1 MVSVSPLC
9 HFCCEGPGGMY
20 TCVVECVD
28 CVLCVCVCAC
38 VCVCVRMYVCACARA
53 CVCVCVIVYCV
64 VWCLHACVCVCGFAK
79 ATRYVS

>member
-28 CVLCVCVCAC
+28 CVLCVCAC
-38 VCVCVRMYVCACARA
+38 VCVRAR
-53 CVCVCVIVYCV
+53 VCVFVYYIVLCGV
-64 VWCLHACVCVCGFAK
+64 CMRVCVCGFAK

>member
-28 CVLCVCVCAC
+28 CILCVCVRACVRVCVCLCIILCCVVCAC
-38 VCVCVRMYVCACARA
+38 VCVCVALLKPQGMS
-53 CVCVCVIVYCV
+53 
-64 VWCLHACVCVCGFAK
+64 HN
-79 ATRYVS
+79 